1 MLIRHHHC
9 TSAGGGRGDDGER
22 AEHPCD
28 RHVAVQ
34 VSPLGAGEDL
44 GVELAL
50 DPEHGQAGG
59 GGRTL
64 DRLEASARTL
74 HDEQGGIVGLVCE
87 LSDGHRG
94 VEPATEGDQEPA

>member
-9 TSAGGGRGDDGER
+9 TSTGGGCGDDAER

-34 VSPLGAGEDL
+34 VPPLGAVEDL
-44 GVELAL
+44 GVELSL
-50 DPEHGQAGG
+50 HPEHGQAGG
-59 GGRTL
+59 GGWSL
-64 DRLEASARTL
+64 DRLEASAGTF
-74 HDEQGGIVGLVCE
+74 HHEQGGIVGLVCE
-87 LSDGHRG
+87 LGDGHRG